1 MLSLSQP
8 LETFRQYLLPR
19 TVISQKSR
27 WVPLENQTSQNK
39 KSPLSF
45 LIRCCDIT
53 YYYPKRLAMKIRAI
67 YSRNPS
73 NTERINI
80 TNLKQNIV
88 INCFVALQ

>member
-1 MLSLSQP
+1 M
-8 LETFRQYLLPR
+8 LPR
-19 TVISQKSR
+19 TVILKKKSR
-27 WVPLENQTSQNK
+27 VVPLENQTSQNK
-39 KSPLSF
+39 TSPLIF